1 MKEREAML
9 EIWRIKEENSKR
21 YSQMS
26 YEEFKRE
33 CDEIMRWN
41 EERTGK
47 KVKTLSPNEQENERA
62 IAV

>member
-1 MKEREAML
+1 MKESEAML
-9 EIWRIKEENSKR
+9 EIWRVKEENSRR
-21 YSQMS
+21 YSQMTH
-26 YEEFKRE
+26 EEFKRE

-47 KVKTLSPNEQENERA
+47 KVKTLSLKEPKNEKA